1 MMEHGFKLL
10 LITGLLIVLATFCF
24 VFSFDK
30 RNMPKTRKI
39 LLGISLLLFLIIGLL
54 VIKIWNWP
62 LD

>member
-1 MMEHGFKLL
+1 MAHGFNLL
-10 LITGLLIVLATFCF
+10 LIAGLLIVLATFCF

-30 RNMPKTRKI
+30 RNKPKTREI

-54 VIKIWNWP
+54 IAKIWNWP